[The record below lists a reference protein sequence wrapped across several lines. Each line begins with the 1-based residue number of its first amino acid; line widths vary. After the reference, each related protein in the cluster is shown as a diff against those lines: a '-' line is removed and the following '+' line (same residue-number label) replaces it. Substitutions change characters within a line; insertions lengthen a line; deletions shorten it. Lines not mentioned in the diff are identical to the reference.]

1 MYKNIHD
8 CTNIVSRRKNRMG
21 SSIYF
26 TGRDDQNVI
35 KECLDKHMFCDKIFI
50 FTKEMENKRSGFYQN
65 FEYQADFVYDP
76 LSAILQ
82 TDDMSEYISKMAET
96 ITLNMPQA
104 VFYEPEFQRGVRF
117 LIFCVTAHAF
127 LRRLIGDE
135 TSYTKS
141 LKDAKNIIN
150 NPLFC
155 NEIPVSMG
163 DFTKLLEDAEGLK
176 DAFLLLPEKVKRN
189 IYLSLE
195 TFLVNISDTFTI
207 YNKDN
212 LFFVKS
218 GDTSSDFWAALSCIE
233 ALQEINND
241 NYFIFD
247 MPSFRVANFLSY
259 TKNCYC
265 NFTVIAEDIEQI
277 RHIYQSGVEKLFDRV
292 SVVKIFHSIDRIS
305 LSFLDYFYH
314 TKDKLSVGS
323 SENTKWDADSLENYI
338 EHSAPVIITED
349 GFLLTNIQNEREVS

>member
-8 CTNIVSRRKNRMG
+8 FTNIVSWRKNRMG

-26 TGRDDQNVI
+26 AGRDDQNVI

-50 FTKEMENKRSGFYQN
+50 FTKEIESERSGFNQN

-82 TDDMSEYISKMAET
+82 ADDMSEYISKIAET

-127 LRRLIGDE
+127 LRRLTGDDA
-135 TSYTKS
+135 SYIKS
-141 LKDAKNIIN
+141 LKDAKSIIN

-155 NEIPVSMG
+155 NEVPISMG

-195 TFLVNISDTFTI
+195 AFLANISDTFTI

-218 GDTSSDFWAALSCIE
+218 GDPSSDFWASLSCIE
-233 ALQEINND
+233 ALLEINND

-247 MPSFRVANFLSY
+247 MPSFRVANLLSY

-277 RHIYQSGVEKLFDRV
+277 RHIYQDGVEKLFDRV
-292 SVVKIFHSIDRIS
+292 SVVKIFYPIDRIS

-314 TKDKLSVGS
+314 TKDKIS
-323 SENTKWDADSLENYI
+323 SASCENTKWDIDSLEDYI
-338 EHSAPVIITED
+338 KCSAPVIITED
-349 GFLLTNIQNEREVS
+349 GLLLTNI